1 MNKKVKI
8 KVVDA
13 TCGAGKA
20 QPLYSDVL
28 TKDGFKKMKDIKVGD
43 KVFGEDGNLY
53 NVTGVYPQGKKDI
66 YEVEFQDG
74 TSTRCCD
81 EHLWTYQLP
90 YDREIIVDD
99 SHKLLVE
106 VNGKQHYEICLHTK
120 TDAVERCITPEEG
133 FKLLQY
139 RDKIKKECALSHNY
153 YYLIIPY
160 WTESDQS
167 YKQLID
173 NMIHK
178 ILSEQI

>member
-1 MNKKVKI
+1 MKNKVKI

-90 YDREIIVDD
+90 YDRPKNKFRTNTLNEIMC
-99 SHKLLVE
+99 
-106 VNGKQHYEICLHTK
+106 NGIYKE
-120 TDAVERCITPEEG
+120 
-133 FKLLQY
+133 FKD
-139 RDKIKKECALSHNY
+139 RRGI
-153 YYLIIPY
+153 
-160 WTESDQS
+160 
-167 YKQLID
+167 
-173 NMIHK
+173 
-178 ILSEQI
+178 